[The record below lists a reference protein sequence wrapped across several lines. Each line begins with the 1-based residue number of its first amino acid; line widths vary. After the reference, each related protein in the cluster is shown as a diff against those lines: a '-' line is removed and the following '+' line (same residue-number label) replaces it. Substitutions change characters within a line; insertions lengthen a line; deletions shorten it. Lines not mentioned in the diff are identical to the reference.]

1 MSPVL
6 EFRVSARYGATPVLR
21 GVEGRIGAGEI
32 VALVGLSGSGK
43 STLALTLLRLL
54 GYRGGEVT
62 GSIRL
67 NGRELA
73 GLSERE
79 MRAVRGKLIGY
90 VPQSPAAALNERLRV
105 KTLLE
110 ESWKAHAKQRALDG
124 FYAKLL
130 GSVRLPDD
138 AKFLERRAGELSTG
152 QGQRLLIALAI
163 MHDPPLVS
171 LPTSPTSAL
180 DAITQA
186 AVLQLFAELN
196 RSRGTAMLFI
206 SHDLLSVA
214 AIGGRVDILH
224 EGRIVESWDLRR
236 PSSDRRNMRL
246 RGNWWRRCRA
256 RRTRRGTLRNQ
267 LRHACQV
274 LDPDVRAVPVL
285 RSRRTRLQPRLCFPD
300 KRGRKEQNLPRV
312 RVAQIEQY

>member
-1 MSPVL
+1 
-6 EFRVSARYGATPVLR
+6 VSARYGSTPVLNE
-21 GVEGRIGAGEI
+21 VEGRIGAGEI

-43 STLALTLLRLL
+43 STLALALLRLL
-54 GYRGGEVT
+54 RYRGGAVT

-67 NGRELA
+67 NGRELG

-90 VPQSPAAALNERLRV
+90 VPQSPAAALNDRLRL
-105 KTLLE
+105 KTLLA
-110 ESWKAHAKQRALDG
+110 ESWKAHASGRAPDG
-124 FYAKLL
+124 FYAQLL

-138 AKFLERRAGELSTG
+138 AKFLDRRAGDLSTG

-163 MHDPPLVS
+163 MHNPPLVIADE
-171 LPTSPTSAL
+171 PTSAL

-224 EGRIVESWDLRR
+224 EGRIVESGTPAAIFRSPQNAFTRQLVAAM
-236 PSSDRRNMRL
+236 P
-246 RGNWWRRCRA
+246 RA
-256 RRTRRGTLRNQ
+256 PQR
-267 LRHACQV
+267 
-274 LDPDVRAVPVL
+274 
-285 RSRRTRLQPRLCFPD
+285 
-300 KRGRKEQNLPRV
+300 
-312 RVAQIEQY
+312 